1 MSHSHPKTWSE
12 RLYIFFT
19 GFCMGAADIVPGV
32 SGGTMAF
39 IMGVYQDLLEGIK
52 SFNITLIRKALRFDL
67 KAVFAQIPWQFFLFL
82 GAGLVLAVGVLAGLL
97 HNAYE
102 HHQVKLYAF
111 FFGLVLASI
120 VLLARGVP
128 WTIQRLLGLVVGTLC
143 GYLAVTIAP
152 IEQLPST
159 FLVHMGCGAIAITAM
174 ILPGISGSFLLL
186 IMGKYDTAIGAVKE
200 FDLITL
206 APFALGAVLGILAF
220 SRFLSWL
227 LHRWEHLAMAVLIGF
242 MAGSLRKLFPWK
254 EVLSSITKPDGE
266 VVVIQD
272 KLLLPDM
279 NMAFVQAL
287 GLMLLGIVVIVA
299 IEWVRSQRVD
309 QA

>member
-12 RLYIFFT
+12 RLYLFFT

-52 SFNITLIRKALRFDL
+52 SVDFALIRKALKFDL
-67 KAVFAQIPWQFFLFL
+67 KGVFRQFPWQFFLFL
-82 GAGLVLAVGVLAGLL
+82 GSGLVLAVGLLAGFL
-97 HNAYE
+97 HTAYE
-102 HHQVKLYAF
+102 HEQSRVLLYAF

-120 VLLARGVP
+120 VLLARDVP
-128 WTIQRLLGLVVGTLC
+128 WTLKRVVGLVVGILL
-143 GYLAVTIAP
+143 GYLAVTVAP
-152 IEQLPST
+152 VEQLPSN

-186 IMGKYDTAIGAVKE
+186 ILGKYEIAIGAVKD
-200 FDLITL
+200 FDLLTL
-206 APFALGAVLGILAF
+206 APFAVGAVLGILAF

-227 LHRWEHLAMAVLIGF
+227 LKRWHELIIAVLIGF

-254 EVLSSITKPDGE
+254 EALNTFTKPDGE
-266 VVVIQD
+266 VVVLQD
-272 KLLLPDM
+272 KLMMPEI
-279 NMAFVQAL
+279 NPA
-287 GLMLLGIVVIVA
+287 
-299 IEWVRSQRVD
+299 
-309 QA
+309 